1 VSKLN
6 KTVLITGGAK
16 GIGKQ
21 IAIDFKNA
29 GYNVCITYNK
39 SEKEANEIKQSFGID
54 IYELDITKKEDIDIV
69 IDQIVLK
76 YGKIDCLVN
85 NAGICDYSL
94 FTDIS
99 EDMFMN
105 MINTN
110 LTSVFNVTKSVL
122 SKTMIR
128 EKNSSIINISSIWG
142 ITGSSCEVHY
152 SSSKAGVIGMTKA
165 LAKEL
170 GLSNITVNSIAPG
183 VIKTDMLNNLSEDDL
198 NNLKDEIP
206 LNRIGSPSDIS
217 GMAVFL
223 ASDKARYIT
232 GQVITIDGG
241 MCI

>member
-1 VSKLN
+1 MN
-6 KTVLITGGAK
+6 KTVLITGAAK

-39 SEKEANEIKQSFGID
+39 SENEAKEMKENLDID
-54 IYELDITKKEDIDIV
+54 IYQLDITKKHDIDIV
-69 IDQIVLK
+69 IDQIVSK

-99 EDMFMN
+99 EDTFIN

-110 LTSVFNVTKSVL
+110 LTSVFNITKSVL
-122 SKTMIR
+122 NKTMIR
-128 EKNSSIINISSIWG
+128 EKNGSIINISSIWG

-152 SSSKAGVIGMTKA
+152 STSKAGVIGMTKS

-183 VIKTDMLNNLSEDDL
+183 VIETDMIGNLSEDDL
-198 NNLKDEIP
+198 NELKMQIP
-206 LNRIGSPSDIS
+206 LNRIGNSSDIS

-223 ASDKARYIT
+223 ASDNARYIT

>member
-1 VSKLN
+1 MMN
-6 KTVLITGGAK
+6 KTVLITGAAK

-21 IAIDFKNA
+21 IAIHFKNE
-29 GYNVCITYNK
+29 GYNVCITYNN
-39 SEKEANEIKQSFGID
+39 SEEEANKLRDNFNID
-54 IYELDITKKEDIDIV
+54 IYKLDIIKKEDIDVV
-69 IDQIVLK
+69 IDEIVLK

-99 EDMFMN
+99 EDCFMN

-122 SKTMIR
+122 NKTMIK
-128 EKNSSIINISSIWG
+128 EKNGSIINISSIWG

-152 SSSKAGVIGMTKA
+152 SASKAGVIGMTKA

-183 VIKTDMLNNLSEDDL
+183 VIQTDMLNSLSNDDL
-198 NNLKDEIP
+198 NNLKEEIP
-206 LNRIGSPSDIS
+206 LNRLGNPEDIS
-217 GMAVFL
+217 GLTVFL
-223 ASDKARYIT
+223 ASDNARYIT
-232 GQVITIDGG
+232 GQVITVDGG

>member
-1 VSKLN
+1 MN
-6 KTVLITGGAK
+6 KTVLITGAAK

-21 IAIDFKNA
+21 IAIDFKKA

-39 SEKEANEIKQSFGID
+39 SEKEAIYMKETLDID
-54 IYELDITKKEDIDIV
+54 IYKLEITKKSEIDLV

-76 YGKIDCLVN
+76 YSKIDCLVN

-99 EDMFMN
+99 EDSFMN

-110 LTSVFNVTKSVL
+110 LTSVFNITKSVL
-122 SKTMIR
+122 NKTMIR
-128 EKNSSIINISSIWG
+128 EKNASIINISSIWG

-152 SSSKAGVIGMTKA
+152 STSKAGVIGMTKS

-183 VIKTDMLNNLSEDDL
+183 VIETDMIANLSKEDISS
-198 NNLKDEIP
+198 LKNEIP
-206 LNRIGSPSDIS
+206 LNRIGNPSDIS

-223 ASDKARYIT
+223 ASDNARYIT

>member
-1 VSKLN
+1 MN
-6 KTVLITGGAK
+6 KTVLITGAAK
-16 GIGKQ
+16 GIGGQ
-21 IAIDFKNA
+21 IAVDFKKA
-29 GYNVCITYNK
+29 GYNVCITYNT
-39 SEKEANEIKQSFGID
+39 SHNEAKQLEDTFGID
-54 IYELDITKKEDIDIV
+54 IYELDITKKEDIDNVINIIV
-69 IDQIVLK
+69 KK

-94 FTDIS
+94 FTDIT
-99 EDMFMN
+99 EENFMN
-105 MINTN
+105 IINTN

-122 SKTMIR
+122 SKTMLK

-183 VIKTDMLNNLSEDDL
+183 VIKTDMLSTLTEEDL
-198 NNLKDEIP
+198 NNLKEEIP
-206 LNRIGSPSDIS
+206 LNRLGNPEDIS

-223 ASDKARYIT
+223 ASESARYIT

>member
-1 VSKLN
+1 MMN
-6 KTVLITGGAK
+6 KTVLITGAAK

-21 IAIDFKNA
+21 IAIHFKNE
-29 GYNVCITYNK
+29 GYNVCITYNN
-39 SEKEANEIKQSFGID
+39 SEEEANKLRDNFNID
-54 IYELDITKKEDIDIV
+54 IYKLDIIKKEDIDVV
-69 IDQIVLK
+69 IDEIVLK

-99 EDMFMN
+99 EDCFIN

-122 SKTMIR
+122 NKTMIK
-128 EKNSSIINISSIWG
+128 EKNGSIINISSIWG

-152 SSSKAGVIGMTKA
+152 SASKAGVIGMTKA

-183 VIKTDMLNNLSEDDL
+183 VILTDMLNSLSDDDL
-198 NNLKDEIP
+198 NNLKEEIP
-206 LNRIGSPSDIS
+206 LSRLGNPEDIS
-217 GMAVFL
+217 GLTVFL
-223 ASDKARYIT
+223 ASDNARYIT
-232 GQVITIDGG
+232 GQVIAVDGG

>member
-1 VSKLN
+1 MN

-16 GIGKQ
+16 GIGRQ
-21 IAIDFKNA
+21 IAIDFKKI
-29 GYNVCITYNK
+29 GYNTCITYNK
-39 SEKEANEIKQSFGID
+39 SEKEALELKNDLNID
-54 IYELDITKKEDIDIV
+54 IYELDITKKEDIDKI

-76 YGKIDCLVN
+76 YGKIDCLIN

-99 EDMFMN
+99 EDKFMT

-122 SKTMIR
+122 NKTMIK
-128 EKNSSIINISSIWG
+128 EKNASIINISSIWG

-183 VIKTDMLNNLSEDDL
+183 VIKTDMLNTLTEDDL
-198 NNLKDEIP
+198 NTLKNEIP
-206 LNRIGSPSDIS
+206 LNRIGNPNDIS
-217 GMAVFL
+217 GAAIFL
-223 ASDKARYIT
+223 ASDNARYIT
-232 GQVITIDGG
+232 GQVLTIDGG

>member
-1 VSKLN
+1 MN
-6 KTVLITGGAK
+6 KTVLITGAAK

-21 IAIDFKNA
+21 IAIDFKKA

-39 SEKEANEIKQSFGID
+39 SEKEAKEIKDTLNID
-54 IYELDITKKEDIDIV
+54 IYELDVTKSGDIDLV
-69 IDQIVLK
+69 IDQIVSK

-99 EDMFMN
+99 EDSFMN

-110 LTSVFNVTKSVL
+110 LTSVFNITKSVL
-122 SKTMIR
+122 KKTMIK
-128 EKNSSIINISSIWG
+128 EKNASIINISSIWG

-152 SSSKAGVIGMTKA
+152 STSKAGVIGMTKS

-183 VIKTDMLNNLSEDDL
+183 VIETDMLNSLSQVDL
-198 NNLKDEIP
+198 NVLKYEIP
-206 LNRIGSPSDIS
+206 LNRIGKPSDIS

-223 ASDKARYIT
+223 ASDNARYIT
-232 GQVITIDGG
+232 GQVLTIDGG

>member
-1 VSKLN
+1 MN
-6 KTVLITGGAK
+6 KTVLITGAAK

-21 IAIDFKNA
+21 IAIHFKNE
-29 GYNVCITYNK
+29 GYNVCITYNN
-39 SEKEANEIKQSFGID
+39 SEEEANKLRDNFNID
-54 IYELDITKKEDIDIV
+54 IYKLDIIKKEDIDVV
-69 IDQIVLK
+69 IDEIVLK

-99 EDMFMN
+99 EDCFMN

-122 SKTMIR
+122 NKTMIK
-128 EKNSSIINISSIWG
+128 EKNGSIINISSIWG

-152 SSSKAGVIGMTKA
+152 SASKAGVIGMTKA

-183 VIKTDMLNNLSEDDL
+183 VIQTDMLNSLSNDDL
-198 NNLKDEIP
+198 NNLKEEIP
-206 LNRIGSPSDIS
+206 LNRLGNPEDIS
-217 GMAVFL
+217 GLTVFL
-223 ASDKARYIT
+223 ASDNARYIT
-232 GQVITIDGG
+232 GQVITVDGG

>member
-1 VSKLN
+1 MN
-6 KTVLITGGAK
+6 KTVLITGAAK

-21 IAIDFKNA
+21 IAIDFKEA

-39 SEKEANEIKQSFGID
+39 SEKEAVLMRDTLNID
-54 IYELDITKKEDIDIV
+54 IFELEITKKNDIDIV

-99 EDMFMN
+99 EDTFMN

-110 LTSVFNVTKSVL
+110 LTSVFNITKSVL
-122 SKTMIR
+122 NKTMISQ
-128 EKNSSIINISSIWG
+128 KNASIINISSIWG

-152 SSSKAGVIGMTKA
+152 SVSKAGVIGMTKS

-183 VIKTDMLNNLSEDDL
+183 VIKTDMLNSLSQNDL
-198 NNLKDEIP
+198 NVLKEEIP
-206 LNRIGSPSDIS
+206 LNRIGTPSDIS

-223 ASDKARYIT
+223 ASENARYIT

>member
-1 VSKLN
+1 MN
-6 KTVLITGGAK
+6 KTVLITGAAK

-21 IAIDFKNA
+21 IAIDFKKA

-39 SEKEANEIKQSFGID
+39 SEKEAKEMKDTLNID
-54 IYELDITKKEDIDIV
+54 IYELEITKKDDIDVV

-99 EDMFMN
+99 EDTFMN

-110 LTSVFNVTKSVL
+110 LTSVFNITKSVL
-122 SKTMIR
+122 NKTMISQ
-128 EKNSSIINISSIWG
+128 KNASIINISSIWG

-152 SSSKAGVIGMTKA
+152 SVSKAGVIGMTKS

-183 VIKTDMLNNLSEDDL
+183 VIETDMLNSLSQNDL
-198 NNLKDEIP
+198 NVLKGEIP
-206 LNRIGSPSDIS
+206 LNRIGNPCDIS

-223 ASDKARYIT
+223 ASDNARYIT

>member
-1 VSKLN
+1 MN

-21 IAIDFKNA
+21 IAIHFKRV

-39 SEKEANEIKQSFGID
+39 SEKEAFELKEELDID
-54 IYELDITKKEDIDIV
+54 IYELDITKKENIDIV
-69 IDQIVLK
+69 IDQIVSK
-76 YGKIDCLVN
+76 YVKIDCLVN

-99 EDMFMN
+99 EETFMN
-105 MINTN
+105 VINTN

-122 SKTMIR
+122 NKTMLR
-128 EKNSSIINISSIWG
+128 EKNASIINISSIWG
-142 ITGSSCEVHY
+142 ITGASCEVHY

-183 VIKTDMLNNLSEDDL
+183 VIKTDMLNTLSEDDL
-198 NNLKDEIP
+198 NELKNEIP
-206 LNRIGSPSDIS
+206 LNRIGQPTDIS

-223 ASDKARYIT
+223 ASDDARYIT
-232 GQVITIDGG
+232 GQVLTIDGG

>member
-1 VSKLN
+1 MN
-6 KTVLITGGAK
+6 KTVLITGAAK
-16 GIGKQ
+16 GIGRQ

-29 GYNVCITYNK
+29 GYNVCITYNT
-39 SEKEANEIKQSFGID
+39 SHEDAINLKETLNID
-54 IYELDITKKEDIDIV
+54 IYELDITKKEDIDSV
-69 IDQIVLK
+69 IDQIVTK

-94 FTDIS
+94 FTDITEES
-99 EDMFMN
+99 FMN

-110 LTSVFNVTKSVL
+110 LTSVFNVTRSTL
-122 SKTMIR
+122 SKTMLKD
-128 EKNSSIINISSIWG
+128 KNGSIINISSIWG

-183 VIKTDMLNNLSEDDL
+183 VIKTDMLSNLTEDDL
-198 NNLKDEIP
+198 NVLKEEIP
-206 LNRIGSPSDIS
+206 LNRLGNPEDIS

-223 ASDKARYIT
+223 ASENARYIT

>member
-1 VSKLN
+1 MN
-6 KTVLITGGAK
+6 KTVLITGAAK

-21 IAIDFKNA
+21 IAIHFKSV

-39 SEKEANEIKQSFGID
+39 SEKEAIEIKDKLDID
-54 IYELDITKKEDIDIV
+54 IYELDITKKENIDIV

-99 EDMFMN
+99 EETFMN
-105 MINTN
+105 VINTN

-122 SKTMIR
+122 SKTMLR

-142 ITGSSCEVHY
+142 ITGASCEVHY

-183 VIKTDMLNNLSEDDL
+183 VIKTDMLNTLSEDDL
-198 NNLKDEIP
+198 NELKNEIP
-206 LNRIGSPSDIS
+206 LNRIGNVEDIS

-223 ASDKARYIT
+223 ASDDARYIT

>member
-1 VSKLN
+1 MN
-6 KTVLITGGAK
+6 KTVLITGAAK

-21 IAIDFKNA
+21 IAIDFKKA

-39 SEKEANEIKQSFGID
+39 SEKEAKEMKETLDID
-54 IYELDITKKEDIDIV
+54 IYELEITKKDNIDIV

-99 EDMFMN
+99 EDSFMN

-110 LTSVFNVTKSVL
+110 LTSVFNITKSVL
-122 SKTMIR
+122 NKTMIR
-128 EKNSSIINISSIWG
+128 EKNASIINISSIWG

-152 SSSKAGVIGMTKA
+152 STSKAGVIGMTKS

-183 VIKTDMLNNLSEDDL
+183 VIETDMIANLSKEDI
-198 NNLKDEIP
+198 NSLKKEIP
-206 LNRIGSPSDIS
+206 LNRIGNPSDIS

-223 ASDKARYIT
+223 ASDNARYIT

>member
-1 VSKLN
+1 MN
-6 KTVLITGGAK
+6 KTVLITGAAK
-16 GIGKQ
+16 GIGRQ
-21 IAIDFKNA
+21 VAIDFKTA
-29 GYNVCITYNK
+29 GYNVCITYNTSHEDAK
-39 SEKEANEIKQSFGID
+39 HLNENYAID
-54 IYELDITKKEDIDIV
+54 TYKLDITKKEAIDSV
-69 IDQIVLK
+69 IDQIVKK

-94 FTDIS
+94 FTDITEES
-99 EDMFMN
+99 FMN

-110 LTSVFNVTKSVL
+110 LTSVFNVTKSAL
-122 SKTMIR
+122 SKTMLK
-128 EKNSSIINISSIWG
+128 EKNGSIINISSIWG

-183 VIKTDMLNNLSEDDL
+183 VIKTDMLSNLTAEDL
-198 NNLKDEIP
+198 YALKEEIP
-206 LNRIGSPSDIS
+206 LNRLGNPEDIS
-217 GMAVFL
+217 AAAVFL
-223 ASDKARYIT
+223 ASENARYIT

>member
-1 VSKLN
+1 MN
-6 KTVLITGGAK
+6 KTVLITGAAK

-21 IAIDFKNA
+21 IAIDFKKA

-39 SEKEANEIKQSFGID
+39 SEKEAKDMKETLDID
-54 IYELDITKKEDIDIV
+54 IYELEITKSGDIDIV

-99 EDMFMN
+99 EDTFMN

-110 LTSVFNVTKSVL
+110 LTSVFNITKSVL
-122 SKTMIR
+122 KKTMIK
-128 EKNSSIINISSIWG
+128 EKNASIINISSIWG

-152 SSSKAGVIGMTKA
+152 SVSKAGVIGMTKS

-183 VIKTDMLNNLSEDDL
+183 VIETDMLNSLSLGDL
-198 NNLKDEIP
+198 NVLKDEIP
-206 LNRIGSPSDIS
+206 LNRIGNPSDIS

-223 ASDKARYIT
+223 ASDNARYIT